1 MRQNCISCNI
11 ISPPLSYV
19 RSGNIELFSGTLND
33 AGIFGHVWSE
43 IVKSSQYNASSLE
56 IGRSSVNALGDRFRY
71 YPFPVHDNISYSI
84 ITCNAVTTW
93 HILWHTASENTSSIF
108 RIAYIQYKSP

>member
-1 MRQNCISCNI
+1 M
-11 ISPPLSYV
+11 

-71 YPFPVHDNISYSI
+71 YPFPVRCGINYIRTVGTSVYVLGKTWRNASKLYSSYYI
-84 ITCNAVTTW
+84 IFLPLSYVRSGSVDVGIGAFG
-93 HILWHTASENTSSIF
+93 I
-108 RIAYIQYKSP
+108 